1 MKMIKLNP
9 NWNTFY
15 KSVDASASNTIWNS
29 AWDTIRMPVHNSI
42 IMSVRNLTKE
52 TNYENA

>member
-1 MKMIKLNP
+1 MKMIKLNS

-15 KSVDASASNTIWNS
+15 KSVDVSASNTIWNS

-42 IMSVRNLTKE
+42 IMSVRNLTKVRL
-52 TNYENA
+52 